1 MYFEL
6 NGNVYNNN
14 SVVNIAEIGVG
25 KNALLCKTD
34 LEYCCAK
41 VQNKVGEFFYPNGV
55 QVPTRHFGHAFY
67 LDRGPQQIRL
77 NRRKGIKP
85 TTGVYTCVIPDTSG
99 LIQKLHMI
107 MTDGDKQ

>member
-6 NGNVYNNN
+6 NGDVYSNN
-14 SVVNIAEIGVG
+14 SVVKIAEIGVG

-34 LEYCCAK
+34 LKDCCAT
-41 VQNKVGEFFYPNGV
+41 VPNKAGEFIYPNGV
-55 QVPTRHFGHAFY
+55 HVSTRHFGHAFY
-67 LDRGPQQIRL
+67 LDKGPQQIRL
-77 NRRKGIKP
+77 NRRKGMKP

-107 MTDGDKQ
+107 MTDSDK